1 MRPSPPSS
9 TRCASLAPIAATE
22 EAFVLTPRED
32 LRLSEFFAAV
42 ERLGL
47 SYRYFTVTRP
57 TLENVFLH
65 LTGKTL
71 RDA

>member
-1 MRPSPPSS
+1 ME
-9 TRCASLAPIAATE
+9 TE
-22 EAFVLTPRED
+22 EAFVLTPRAG
-32 LRLSEFFAAV
+32 LLLSDFFTTV
-42 ERLGL
+42 EQLGL
-47 SYRYFTVTRP
+47 SYRHFAVTRP